1 MFSFRKNKY
10 KSSQHNNIN
19 TPLSTEAGDNDAS
32 ISSRV
37 RELEIK
43 SKRLTNHLFSGEYH
57 SAFKGRGMA
66 FKEVREYQ
74 AGDDIRFIE
83 WNVSA
88 RMGHA
93 YSKLFEEE
101 RELSVYL
108 LIDSSAS
115 NLFGTNKQTKRD
127 LITEISAAIAF
138 SAVSNNDKISTILF
152 SDRIEKYVPARKGR
166 QHVLRIV
173 RELLGFTPVS
183 GKTDLEKA
191 LRFLTSTAKHKS
203 IVFILSDFVADHY
216 EQALGVAAK
225 KHDVIGIQVFDRMDM
240 QLPRIGLVEISD
252 PETGDNFL
260 FDSNDKY
267 ARLRYSK
274 QFDEITSQARRQFK
288 KVGADLLQIE
298 TGQDFVAIL
307 QQFFIKRK

>member
-19 TPLSTEAGDNDAS
+19 TPLRTEQGDDDAT

-74 AGDDIRFIE
+74 PGDDIRFIE

-108 LIDSSAS
+108 LIDTSAS

-173 RELLGFTPVS
+173 RELLSFNPVS

-191 LRFLTSTAKHKS
+191 LKFLTSTAKHKS

-225 KHDVIGIQVFDRMDM
+225 KHDVVGIQVFDRMDM

-252 PETGDNFL
+252 PETGDHFL

-267 ARLRYSK
+267 SRLRYSK
-274 QFDEITSQARRQFK
+274 QFDEITAQARRQFK

>member
-19 TPLSTEAGDNDAS
+19 TPLTTEDEAS
-32 ISSRV
+32 SVSSRV

-43 SKRLTNHLFSGEYH
+43 SKRLTNHLFTGEYH

-74 AGDDIRFIE
+74 PGDDVRFIE

-88 RMGHA
+88 RMGHT

-108 LIDSSAS
+108 LIDTSAS
-115 NLFGTNKQTKRD
+115 NLFGTNKQSKKD
-127 LITEISAAIAF
+127 LITEIAAAIAF
-138 SAVSNNDKISTILF
+138 SAVSNNDKISSIFF
-152 SDRIEKYVPARKGR
+152 SDQIEKHIPAKKGR
-166 QHVLRIV
+166 QHVLRLV
-173 RELLGFTPVS
+173 RELLGFTAVS
-183 GKTDLEKA
+183 ARTDIEKA
-191 LRFLTSTAKHKS
+191 LKFLNSTAKHKS

-216 EQALGVAAK
+216 EQALGATSK

-240 QLPRIGLVEISD
+240 QLPRIGLIEIAD
-252 PETGDNFL
+252 PETGETFL
-260 FDSNDKY
+260 FDSNDKFS
-267 ARLRYSK
+267 RLRYNR
-274 QFDEITSQARRQFK
+274 QFDEITSQAKEHFK

-298 TGQDFVAIL
+298 TGQDFVKIL
-307 QQFFIKRK
+307 QQFFVKRK

>member
-1 MFSFRKNKY
+1 MISFRKNKY

-19 TPLSTEAGDNDAS
+19 TPLITEDSENDSS

-74 AGDDIRFIE
+74 AGDDVRFIE

-108 LIDSSAS
+108 LVDASAS
-115 NLFGTNKQTKRD
+115 NLFGTNKQSKKD
-127 LITEISAAIAF
+127 LITEIAAAIAF

-152 SDRIEKYVPARKGR
+152 SDKIEKYVPAKKGR
-166 QHVLRIV
+166 HHVLRIV
-173 RELLGFTPVS
+173 RELLSFSPES

-191 LRFLTSTAKHKS
+191 LRFLNSTAKHKS
-203 IVFILSDFVADHY
+203 IVFILSDFVADNY

-225 KHDVIGIQVFDRMDM
+225 KHDVIGIQVYDRMDV
-240 QLPRIGLVEISD
+240 QLPRIGLIELTD
-252 PETGDNFL
+252 PESGESFL
-260 FDSNDKY
+260 FDSNDKH
-267 ARLRYSK
+267 ARLSYNR
-274 QFDEITSQARRQFK
+274 QFDEISQQAKLHFK